1 MLSYK
6 IFVFFSTNVH
16 WIEERK
22 EQTCEGNSIAL
33 LTNETKKRKQVF
45 LLLNNENLN

>member
-6 IFVFFSTNVH
+6 IFIFIFSTNVY

-45 LLLNNENLN
+45 L